1 VDDAV
6 ANGVDIESARTGF
19 GASAWQSLANFA
31 ELNGRNA
38 YQAYR
43 ESEAESF

>member
-1 VDDAV
+1 MP
-6 ANGVDIESARTGF
+6 
-19 GASAWQSLANFA
+19 ASSWKALANFA

-38 YQAYR
+38 YQAYQ